1 VRWQETDCVT
11 FQVNKLLGV
20 LLNLPDWETYKS
32 TPKFIILPVIA
43 NAPPWGKKRCKMLCK
58 CLEEEAGM
66 SGFGING
73 AIISPDVILVKRN
86 KM

>member
-1 VRWQETDCVT
+1 MYVDKKLMCDIS
-11 FQVNKLLGV
+11 NKLLGV

-32 TPKFIILPVIA
+32 TCKFIILPVIA
-43 NAPPWGKKRCKMLCK
+43 NAPPWGKKRCKMPDK
-58 CLEEEAGM
+58 SPEEEGGM
-66 SGFGING
+66 SGFGIDG